1 VDSKKEIMK
10 KEMEIY
16 ETRVFDLIRT
26 GAVEE
31 YQLRVKEFDNIIKE
45 SQPELKRNVKKAKNI
60 LLHHYK
66 QMFITNSLSVW
77 TFWLAEAKKS
87 THEEFDKQF
96 ILEKLGLIRNQILE
110 QLINISEL
118 IGFQIDERDKQYMID
133 KMDFL
138 QEQYKHLNIAHENQN

>member
-16 ETRVFDLIRT
+16 ETKVFDLIRT

-31 YQLRVKEFDNIIKE
+31 YQLRAKEFDNIIKE

-138 QEQYKHLNIAHENQN
+138 QEQYKHLNIAHANQN

>member
-1 VDSKKEIMK
+1 
-10 KEMEIY
+10 MEIY

-118 IGFQIDERDKQYMID
+118 IGFQIDERDKQYMTD

-138 QEQYKHLNIAHENQN
+138 QEQYKHLNIALENQN

>member
-1 VDSKKEIMK
+1 MK

-96 ILEKLGLIRNQILE
+96 ILEKLGLIKNQILE

>member
-1 VDSKKEIMK
+1 
-10 KEMEIY
+10 MEIY

-96 ILEKLGLIRNQILE
+96 ILEKLGLIKNQILE

>member
-1 VDSKKEIMK
+1 
-10 KEMEIY
+10 MEIY

>member
-1 VDSKKEIMK
+1 
-10 KEMEIY
+10 
-16 ETRVFDLIRT
+16 
-26 GAVEE
+26 
-31 YQLRVKEFDNIIKE
+31 
-45 SQPELKRNVKKAKNI
+45 
-60 LLHHYK
+60 
-66 QMFITNSLSVW
+66 MFITNSLSVW

-138 QEQYKHLNIAHENQN
+138 QEQYKHLNIAHANQN

>member
-1 VDSKKEIMK
+1 
-10 KEMEIY
+10 MEIY

-96 ILEKLGLIRNQILE
+96 ILEKLGLIKNQILE
-110 QLINISEL
+110 ELINISEL

-138 QEQYKHLNIAHENQN
+138 QEQYKHLNIPHENQN

>member
-1 VDSKKEIMK
+1 
-10 KEMEIY
+10 MEIY

-77 TFWLAEAKKS
+77 TFWLSEANKS
-87 THEEFDKQF
+87 NHEEFDKQF
-96 ILEKLGLIRNQILE
+96 ILEKLSLIRNQILE

-118 IGFQIDERDKQYMID
+118 IGFQIDERDKQYMTD